1 MFYFSAIILGLAL
14 GAMCIGLF
22 ISLRIFNFPDITTDG
37 SYTLGAVVTAVGLVA
52 DWPLILI
59 LLMVLFSGALS
70 GVVTGLLH
78 TRMRLNSLLSGIL
91 VMTGLYSVNLFILGR
106 SNVPIPRESKTIFTL
121 FQGVSSDL
129 LVQGVVIF
137 LIVIGIAIII
147 TRLLKTDFGLGMRA
161 TGNNSIMARSVG
173 IDADT
178 YKTIGLALAN
188 GLVAMSGFLV
198 VQVQGFA
205 DINMGIGI
213 VILGLGAVMIGE
225 SLSNLFHI
233 KSLFGRVIGVVL
245 GSILFRLILS
255 VALTLGVDPIWLKL
269 ITAGIV
275 VLLVGL
281 PNLLPGV
288 RRRTFLD

>member
-1 MFYFSAIILGLAL
+1 MFYLSAIILGLAL

-37 SYTLGAVVTAVGLVA
+37 SYTLGAVITAIGLVA

-70 GVVTGLLH
+70 GMLTGLLH

-91 VMTGLYSVNLFILGR
+91 VMTGLYSVNLYILGR

-121 FQGVSSDL
+121 FQGLSSDL

-137 LIVIGIAIII
+137 LLVIGIAVII

-178 YKTIGLALAN
+178 YKTIGLAIAN

-225 SLSNLFHI
+225 SLTNLFHI

>member
-1 MFYFSAIILGLAL
+1 MFYLSAIILGLAL

-37 SYTLGAVVTAVGLVA
+37 SYTLGAVITAVGLVS
-52 DWPLILI
+52 DWPLGLI
-59 LLMVLFSGALS
+59 LFLVLISGATS
-70 GVVTGLLH
+70 GMVTGLLH

-91 VMTGLYSVNLFILGR
+91 VMTGLYSVNLYILGR
-106 SNVPIPRESKTIFTL
+106 SNVPLSREGKTIFTW
-121 FQGVSSDL
+121 FQGLTSEL
-129 LVQGVVIF
+129 LIQGIVIT
-137 LIVIGIAIII
+137 LIVIGLAIVI

-173 IDADT
+173 INANA
-178 YKTIGLALAN
+178 YKTIGLAIAN

-225 SLSNLFHI
+225 SLSNLLQI
-233 KSLFGRVIGVVL
+233 KSLFGRVIGVVI

-255 VALTLGVDPIWLKL
+255 IALTVGVDPIWLKL

>member
-1 MFYFSAIILGLAL
+1 MFYLSAIILGLAL

-37 SYTLGAVVTAVGLVA
+37 SYTLGAVVTAVGVVA

-121 FQGVSSDL
+121 FQGLSSDL

-137 LIVIGIAIII
+137 LIVIGIAVII

-178 YKTIGLALAN
+178 YKTIGLAIAN

-225 SLSNLFHI
+225 SLSNLFRI

-245 GSILFRLILS
+245 GSIFFRLILS